1 MKKLLLILLMLPTL
15 SFAEDEDIIDFT
27 TLEDKVAIEYET
39 YMKSQ
44 VSYKSSEPHVCEI
57 RLVKVEGYG
66 KTKAYKG
73 IMFTSEEKEC
83 DRKEN
88 MTAIALDVW
97 ERGTKVVWKATKAT
111 N

>member
-1 MKKLLLILLMLPTL
+1 MKKLLLILLLLPTL
-15 SFAEDEDIIDFT
+15 SFAEVVDLT
-27 TLEDKVAIEYET
+27 TIEDKVAIEYET

-57 RLVKVEGYG
+57 RLVRVEGYG

-73 IMFTSEEKEC
+73 IMFTSQEKEC

-111 N
+111 P

>member
-1 MKKLLLILLMLPTL
+1 MKKLLLILLLLPTL
-15 SFAEDEDIIDFT
+15 SFAEVVDLT
-27 TLEDKVAIEYET
+27 TIEDKVAIEYET

-111 N
+111 P

>member
-1 MKKLLLILLMLPTL
+1 MKKLLLILLLLPTL
-15 SFAEDEDIIDFT
+15 SFAEVEDFNNFT
-27 TLEDKVAIEYET
+27 TIEYKVAIEYET

-44 VSYKSSEPHVCEI
+44 VAYKSSEPHVCEI

-73 IMFTSEEKEC
+73 IMFTSEEEEC
-83 DRKEN
+83 DEKEN
-88 MTAIALDVW
+88 MTAISVDVW

-111 N
+111 P

>member
-1 MKKLLLILLMLPTL
+1 MKKLLLILLLLPTL
-15 SFAEDEDIIDFT
+15 SFAEVVDLT
-27 TLEDKVAIEYET
+27 TIEDKVAIEYET

-57 RLVKVEGYG
+57 RLVRVEGYG

-73 IMFTSEEKEC
+73 IMFTSEEEEC
-83 DRKEN
+83 DEKEN
-88 MTAIALDVW
+88 MTAISVDVW

-111 N
+111 P

>member
-1 MKKLLLILLMLPTL
+1 MKKLLLILLLLPTL
-15 SFAEDEDIIDFT
+15 SFAEVVDLT
-27 TLEDKVAIEYET
+27 TIEDKVAIEYET

-57 RLVKVEGYG
+57 RLVRVEGYG

-97 ERGTKVVWKATKAT
+97 ERGTRFVWKASKAT
-111 N
+111 P